1 MEAAAN
7 KRARLDRKNLTRR
20 QHTQDARA
28 AIFMMDYVKTKHE
41 ETYKEAVAFYNYV
54 NELYPQKGDTRKTD
68 EFKCMKN
75 GMTFVSKQRK
85 IVKQTYLPIS
95 TTCEHEYRIIIT
107 DDSTAEQP
115 ETLPLA
121 IQSTT
126 EQAETLPLAIQSTT
140 EQAETL
146 PLAIQSTAEQP
157 ETLPLAIQST
167 TEQAETLPLAIQS
180 TTEQAETLP
189 LAIQSTAEQPET
201 LPLAIQST
209 TEQAETLPL
218 AIQSTAEQPE
228 TLPLAIQSTTEQ
240 AETLPST
247 TEIPKTMEL
256 GIPLMSP
263 QEISTMVLEEN
274 LLSTLSDQLQPILDE
289 EIPEEIYNK
298 ILSELRQDPDLS
310 KIMDEMEQ
318 DFNMNIEEFGEDIDL
333 PIEED
338 RLEREL
344 ENWEMW

>member
-146 PLAIQSTAEQP
+146 L
-157 ETLPLAIQST
+157 
-167 TEQAETLPLAIQS
+167 
-180 TTEQAETLP
+180 
-189 LAIQSTAEQPET
+189 
-201 LPLAIQST
+201 
-209 TEQAETLPL
+209 
-218 AIQSTAEQPE
+218 
-228 TLPLAIQSTTEQ
+228 
-240 AETLPST
+240 
-247 TEIPKTMEL
+247 
-256 GIPLMSP
+256 
-263 QEISTMVLEEN
+263 
-274 LLSTLSDQLQPILDE
+274 
-289 EIPEEIYNK
+289 
-298 ILSELRQDPDLS
+298 
-310 KIMDEMEQ
+310 
-318 DFNMNIEEFGEDIDL
+318 
-333 PIEED
+333 
-338 RLEREL
+338 
-344 ENWEMW
+344 